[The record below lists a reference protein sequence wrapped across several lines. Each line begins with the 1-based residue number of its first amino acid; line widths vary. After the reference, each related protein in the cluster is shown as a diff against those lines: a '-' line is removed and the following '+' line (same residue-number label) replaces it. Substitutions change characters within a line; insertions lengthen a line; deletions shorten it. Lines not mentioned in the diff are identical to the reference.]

1 MAKERARKDNQN
13 LRRKTVLTASYVT
26 EVAVMAGMLTALK
39 FALSFVPNVEV
50 VTLLIAV
57 FSAVWGVKYSAPATI
72 VFCLVEMAIY
82 GIGGW
87 VILYFI
93 YWPLLAVVFHF
104 ALRKL
109 RGWKALVV
117 ATAIAI
123 VFSVFFGVLSA
134 SAETLIV
141 IGNVSPDRLG
151 TFFVSYY
158 IKGLWF
164 DLVHTVSAGASV
176 IALFLPL
183 SIVGEKLKNGLDK
196 RVHAFEEEDVE
207 SEKEDVENEEED
219 AESAMD
225 EIEADE
231 KAQDD
236 TLVADTIIDGVD
248 ENRPQTEMVEDEK

>member
-50 VTLLIAV
+50 VTLLVAV
-57 FSAVWGVKYSAPATI
+57 FSGVWGVKYSAPGTI

-93 YWPLLAVVFHF
+93 YWPLLAVVFHY

-109 RGWKALVV
+109 RGWKALAV

-164 DLVHTVSAGASV
+164 DLVHTVSAGAS
-176 IALFLPL
+176 ITLFLPL
-183 SIVGEKLKNGLDK
+183 TIVGEKLKNGLDK

-207 SEKEDVENEEED
+207 SEEED
-219 AESAMD
+219 AESVMD
-225 EIEADE
+225 EVETDERKATSDAD
-231 KAQDD
+231 A
-236 TLVADTIIDGVD
+236 ISDGVD
-248 ENRPQTEMVEDEK
+248 ENRPQTEMVEGEK

>member
-1 MAKERARKDNQN
+1 M
-13 LRRKTVLTASYVT
+13 
-26 EVAVMAGMLTALK
+26 
-39 FALSFVPNVEV
+39 
-50 VTLLIAV
+50 
-57 FSAVWGVKYSAPATI
+57 
-72 VFCLVEMAIY
+72 
-82 GIGGW
+82 
-87 VILYFI
+87 YFI

-109 RGWKALVV
+109 RGWKALAV

-183 SIVGEKLKNGLDK
+183 TIVGEKLKNGLDK
-196 RVHAFEEEDVE
+196 RVYAFEEEDVD
-207 SEKEDVENEEED
+207 SEKED
-219 AESAMD
+219 AESAVG
-225 EIEADE
+225 EVEADE

-236 TLVADTIIDGVD
+236 TPVADTISDGVD

>member
-39 FALSFVPNVEV
+39 FALSFVPNLEV

-176 IALFLPL
+176 TLFLPL
-183 SIVGEKLKNGLDK
+183 TIVGEKLKNGLDK

-207 SEKEDVENEEED
+207 SEEEN
-219 AESAMD
+219 AESAVD

-236 TLVADTIIDGVD
+236 TPVADAIIDGVD

>member
-1 MAKERARKDNQN
+1 
-13 LRRKTVLTASYVT
+13 
-26 EVAVMAGMLTALK
+26 
-39 FALSFVPNVEV
+39 
-50 VTLLIAV
+50 
-57 FSAVWGVKYSAPATI
+57 
-72 VFCLVEMAIY
+72 MAIY

-87 VILYFI
+87 VLLYFI

-109 RGWKALVV
+109 RGWKALLV
-117 ATAIAI
+117 ATTIAI
-123 VFSVFFGVLSA
+123 VFSAFFGVLSA

-183 SIVGEKLKNGLDK
+183 TIVGEKLKNGLDK
-196 RVHAFEEEDVE
+196 RVHAFEEEVDTDIEEDMNETEIVE
-207 SEKEDVENEEED
+207 SALKV
-219 AESAMD
+219 
-225 EIEADE
+225 
-231 KAQDD
+231 D
-236 TLVADTIIDGVD
+236 TPVADTVGDGGID
-248 ENRPQTEMVEDEK
+248 ENRPQTEMVEGEK

>member
-57 FSAVWGVKYSAPATI
+57 FSAVWGVKYSVPATI

-104 ALRKL
+104 ALHKL
-109 RGWKALVV
+109 KGWKALVV

-164 DLVHTVSAGASV
+164 DLVHTVSAGASI

-183 SIVGEKLKNGLDK
+183 TIVGEKLKNGLDK

-207 SEKEDVENEEED
+207 GEKED
-219 AESAMD
+219 AESAVD

-231 KAQDD
+231 KVQDD
-236 TLVADTIIDGVD
+236 TTVADTIIDGVD